1 MQRPKK
7 HLSFGSLV
15 GALRECLEGVEDKRQ
30 SHRIQYEL
38 ADVGLSAFACMFF
51 QDPSMLAFQKRMQD
65 EHELSNFNTLFGV
78 EHIPEST

>member
-1 MQRPKK
+1 MEDE
-7 HLSFGSLV
+7 
-15 GALRECLEGVEDKRQ
+15 RE

-65 EHELSNFNTLFGV
+65 KKELS
-78 EHIPEST
+78 IPYAKMFLSLYFSGDGRDRVFIIE